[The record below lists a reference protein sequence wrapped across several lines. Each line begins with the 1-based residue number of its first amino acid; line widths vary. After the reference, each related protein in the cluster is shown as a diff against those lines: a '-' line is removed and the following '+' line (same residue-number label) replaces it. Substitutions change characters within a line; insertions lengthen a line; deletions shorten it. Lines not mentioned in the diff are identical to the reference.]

1 MSIDKVLRAW
11 DDFVH
16 QLVSDLLPI
25 YLQHETSFDG
35 IGIHGRMHISRAV
48 IFAEWITRYYIQHFS
63 IPIDFQAVRM
73 ATAFHDAGR
82 EANGPDYWEKDSSHL
97 CYTYLINN
105 RFAPDQARFISELIL
120 KHGEYGIEKRIVHDA
135 DVLEIMRPCCGHGGR
150 MGFKMKKL
158 RYARRGDP
166 YFLTD
171 GGQEKLRL
179 ELVDQAWRFILQ
191 TEE

>member
-1 MSIDKVLRAW
+1 MSNKNALRTW
-11 DDFVH
+11 DEFGN
-16 QLVSDLLPI
+16 QLERDIMPL
-25 YLQHETSFDG
+25 YLQHETRFDD

-63 IPIDFQAVRM
+63 IPIDFHAVRM

-82 EANGPDYWEKDSSHL
+82 EGNGPDYWEKESSNL
-97 CYTYLINN
+97 CYTYLANKG
-105 RFAPDQARFISELIL
+105 FAPDQARFTANLIL

-158 RYARRGDP
+158 RFC
-166 YFLTD
+166 FLTS
-171 GGQEKLRL
+171 KMRPL
-179 ELVDQAWRFILQ
+179 
-191 TEE
+191 